1 MFPVHENALTQ
12 VQHTE
17 IPAYLHIKDDDLD
30 VVGFYLRKEG
40 NLICISHGSLCQSLQ
55 DPPRSC
61 DYRN

>member
-1 MFPVHENALTQ
+1 MFTVYENALTQ

-30 VVGFYLRKEG
+30 VVGFYLRKILRAVGGKEG
-40 NLICISHGSLCQSLQ
+40 NLICIS
-55 DPPRSC
+55 C